1 MAAHALLSPSSAH
14 RWLNCTAS
22 PRLEEREPDQSS
34 SYAEEG
40 SLAHAYCAR
49 VLKRYMELPV
59 DTENAEIAQLEGRYH
74 TGEMDEHVST
84 YCAAV
89 IGKLEKARETTPDAR
104 ILIERRLDF
113 TNYVP
118 DAFGTAD
125 AIIIADGTMDVIDF
139 KYGKGVRV
147 DAERNP
153 QMMIYALGAYDE
165 FSLEYNIKNVRMT
178 IIQPRIDN
186 ISEWQIPVYELI
198 SWAENT
204 LKPKAKEAY
213 DGKGEQNP
221 GEWCRFCKIK
231 GKCRALAADCIRT
244 AEEFADPRVLSAEV
258 MAKDVLPRLAVIKSW
273 VSDIEEYAL
282 QQAIAGVKYEGFKVV
297 EGRSN
302 RKIVNPDKV
311 AEALSDYQPEQIW
324 KPRELRT
331 ITDLEKL
338 TGKRK
343 FAELCSPY
351 IEKPQGKPALVPES
365 DKRPPFNSAENDF
378 KGIEL

>member
-22 PRLEEREPDQSS
+22 PRLEEREPDQLS

-49 VLKRYMELPV
+49 ELKRYLGLPV
-59 DTENAEIAQLEGRYH
+59 EAENAEIAQLEGKYH

-89 IGKLEKARETTPDAR
+89 IGKLEKAMVRTRDAR

-118 DAFGTAD
+118 EAFGTAD

-147 DAERNP
+147 EAEKNP
-153 QMMIYALGAYDE
+153 QMMIYALGAYEE
-165 FSLEYNIKNVRMT
+165 FSLEYNIQNVRMT

-186 ISEWQIPVYELI
+186 ISEWLIPVQDLI

-204 LKPKAKEAY
+204 LKPKAKQAY
-213 DGKGEQNP
+213 DGKGEQKP
-221 GEWCRFCKIK
+221 GEWCRFCKIR
-231 GKCRALAADCIRT
+231 GKCRALATDCIKT
-244 AEEFADPRVLSAEV
+244 AEEFEDPRVLSADTI
-258 MAKDVLPRLAVIKSW
+258 AKDVLPRLAIIKSW

-311 AEALSDYQPEQIW
+311 AEALSDYPPEQIW